1 MKLWR
6 KLANKVTVVTQD
18 GGTVRLTG
26 RQVKFQN
33 ELLNGGK
40 AQGSNLLLAL
50 VKRI

>member
-6 KLANKVTVVTQD
+6 KLGNKVTVKAQD
-18 GGTVRLTG
+18 GSDVKLTG
-26 RQVKFQN
+26 RQLKHQHQ
-33 ELLNGGK
+33 LLNGGK